1 MFWIIMAGFAVLMA
15 IAIIIYMMPS
25 ESSKPKKKKK
35 EPVPASQE
43 QLRLV
48 PEKDWKAIAERWEKN
63 NNALLG
69 DLEKLKMQE
78 KKLLKDAE
86 ETKGKYK
93 EIVDKLALE
102 KSWREKEQVN
112 LDKSKGHEK
121 DLKEQIIRTEKDLE
135 REHSERLRLEREG
148 QELKIKHDGAVEE
161 RRTLSTKAAS
171 LETTLTAAQKEI
183 KELKVTNA
191 QLKEKREDIQW
202 VAKSAYDELKT
213 ELERLKKTNGA

>member
-1 MFWIIMAGFAVLMA
+1 MAGFAVLMA